1 MKDGIKLGFAVTI
14 GMFLAN
20 AAVKALG
27 VGVMKWGAKDEKFME
42 YEKEHDPKMYEEL
55 KKYQ

>member
-20 AAVKALG
+20 AVVRTLG
-27 VGVMKWGAKDEKFME
+27 VGVMKWGANDKEFME
-42 YEKEHDPKMYEEL
+42 YEKKNNPEMYEEL